1 MVVAKCLCRW
11 VLPAAFL
18 ALPVAAF
25 APAALGQTY
34 EAPPSFAA
42 AQIRGIVRA
51 GDNYTVRT
59 PVPSD
64 GFLRVY
70 SLETT
75 YGETVAPGDQMAR
88 MRINELRALALLEKI
103 SSSNTFAT
111 SLANA
116 GLSPIKYTGRLIT
129 NPVGT
134 IQGTLSGIGS
144 MFGRLGAG
152 ITNAGKSQDSAL
164 GSLLGVTDERRAL
177 AATYGVDP
185 YTDYPPL
192 DAKLSQLA
200 EAAALGGLAVRGAL
214 LAVPGAA
221 GIVVSNL
228 STAHKLDNMSIED
241 LARQYTA
248 AQIMDLNRKKMFEME
263 VSPEL
268 TNTLLA
274 NRNYTPIDTA
284 VMVAAIDSMKN
295 VQGRSVFFDAA
306 AAADQRSNAYFMRSQ
321 AELLAA
327 EYKRQPGYEHIV
339 TLGGLPFLVA
349 KDGRFVTVAPLD
361 ALSWTAE
368 TAGRIEA
375 FTRAR
380 NELVAKSSGE
390 IRITGQSTPLAKK
403 QFKALGWTVIDNQ
416 RG

>member
-1 MVVAKCLCRW
+1 MAVATGLGRLW
-11 VLPAAFL
+11 VPAIVL
-18 ALPVAAF
+18 ALPVAAL
-25 APAALGQTY
+25 AQTY
-34 EAPPSFAA
+34 ETPPSFPA
-42 AQIRGIVRA
+42 AQIRGIERT
-51 GDNYTVRT
+51 GDNYTVRS

-70 SLETT
+70 SIDTP
-75 YGETVAPGDQMAR
+75 YGETVAPGDQMAH

-103 SSSNTFAT
+103 SSSDTFGT

-116 GLSPIKYTGRLIT
+116 GLSPIKYAGRLIT
-129 NPVGT
+129 NPVDT
-134 IQGTLSGIGS
+134 IKSTMSGIGS
-144 MFGRLGAG
+144 MFGRIGAG
-152 ITNAGKSQDSAL
+152 ITNAGKSRDNAVA
-164 GSLLGVTDERRAL
+164 SLLGVTGERRTL

-228 STAHKLDNMSIED
+228 STANRLDNMSIEE
-241 LARQYTA
+241 LASQYTA
-248 AQIMDLNRKKMFEME
+248 AQIMDLNRRKLFEMD

-268 TNTLLA
+268 TDTLLA

-295 VQGRSVFFDAA
+295 IQGRSVFFDVA
-306 AAADQRSNAYFMRSQ
+306 AAADERANAYFMRRQ

-327 EYKRQPGYEHIV
+327 EYKRHRGYEHIV

-361 ALSWTAE
+361 ALSWTSE
-368 TAGRIEA
+368 TAARLED
-375 FTRAR
+375 FTKAR

-390 IRITGQSTPLAKK
+390 IRITGQATPLAKK
-403 QFKALGWTVIDNQ
+403 QFKALGWTLIEDQ

>member
-1 MVVAKCLCRW
+1 MAVADRLSRL
-11 VLPAAFL
+11 VLL
-18 ALPVAAF
+18 T
-25 APAALGQTY
+25 AALGLPPSAFGQAY
-34 EAPPSFAA
+34 EAPPSYPA
-42 AQIRGIVRA
+42 AQIRGIVQT
-51 GDNYTVRT
+51 GDNYSVRS

-64 GFLRVY
+64 GFLRIY
-70 SLETT
+70 SIETP
-75 YGETVAPGDQMAR
+75 YGETVAPGDQMAH

-103 SSSNTFAT
+103 SSSDTFGT

-116 GLSPIKYTGRLIT
+116 GLSPIKYAGRLIT
-129 NPVGT
+129 NPVDTIKGT
-134 IQGTLSGIGS
+134 MSGIGS

-152 ITNAGKSQDSAL
+152 ITNAGKSRDNAVA
-164 GSLLGVTDERRAL
+164 SLLGVTGERRTL

-228 STAHKLDNMSIED
+228 STANRLGDLSIEE
-241 LARQYTA
+241 LASQYTA

-268 TNTLLA
+268 TDALFA

-284 VMVAAIDSMKN
+284 VMVAAIDSMKS

-306 AAADQRSNAYFMRSQ
+306 AAADERSNAYFMRRQ

-327 EYKRQPGYEHIV
+327 EYKRHRGYEHIV

-349 KDGRFVTVAPLD
+349 KDGRFVTTAPLD

-368 TAGRIEA
+368 TAARLEE
-375 FTRAR
+375 FTKAR

-390 IRITGQSTPLAKK
+390 IRITGQATPLAKK
-403 QFKALGWTVIDNQ
+403 QFKALGWTVIEAP